1 MIVKKTDS
9 KIKHDVLEELRWDTR
24 VKETD
29 VGVEVHSG
37 VVTLTGTVESWAA
50 RIAAK
55 DAAHRVVS
63 VMDVANDIEVKLPG
77 SATRNDTDVAAAV
90 RAALEW
96 DVLVPDDQIRT
107 TVSRGVVTLEGR
119 VDYWTQYDD
128 AARAIRNLFGV
139 THVNNQ
145 INVAP
150 SLKNLS
156 PADIRRSI
164 DEALERHAERA
175 AKHVSLSVS
184 EGHVTLSG
192 DVPSWV
198 ERQTIEGAVRG
209 TPGVLNVKNQLR
221 IQLN

>member
-37 VVTLTGTVESWAA
+37 IVTLTGTVDSWAA

-77 SATRNDTDVAAAV
+77 SAQRNDTDVAKAV

-96 DVLVPDDQIRT
+96 DVLVPDEQIRT
-107 TVSRGVVTLEGR
+107 TVSRGVVTLEGT

-128 AARAIRNLFGV
+128 AARAIRNLYGV

-145 INVAP
+145 ISVAP

-175 AKHVSLSVS
+175 AKHVNLSVS